1 MFTYLTQSGYS
12 VESASLI
19 PSRVCVCIYIEKIWI
34 DKYVS
39 AMKLNE
45 IGRSRF
51 TLKTQYRARSDP
63 GIGTSL
69 VVTMGITRPR
79 LS

>member
-1 MFTYLTQSGYS
+1 MD
-12 VESASLI
+12 
-19 PSRVCVCIYIEKIWI
+19 K
-34 DKYVS
+34 KYVS

-63 GIGTSL
+63 GIGIGTSL
-69 VVTMGITRPR
+69 I
-79 LS
+79 